1 MSVEQIVPLITA
13 ALSADK
19 GEQTAAQEQLE
30 AAKPLP
36 DYATSLLTI
45 LFRQVNKCESCGRE
59 WSCKNIL

>member
-36 DYATSLLTI
+36 DYATSLLSI
-45 LFRQVNKCESCGRE
+45 LFQQV
-59 WSCKNIL
+59 KNLLRFGLVSAH